1 MMDQELVGGGK
12 SQACGPQPAHL
23 TSNIIRSKLKLLED
37 LFPVLGILYFK
48 PACFP
53 VGSDLIYIA
62 ISADSHDSVLPEE

>member
-12 SQACGPQPAHL
+12 SQACGPQPVHL
-23 TSNIIRSKLKLLED
+23 VSNIITSKVKLLED
-37 LFPVLGILYFK
+37 LFPVFGILFFK

-53 VGSDLIYIA
+53 AGADLIYIA